1 MKKVILFSVVAS
13 LFVFTACKK
22 EFTVTVQSNN
32 ELWGSVTGS
41 GTYAKGST
49 VSIAAVA
56 KSGYKFVSWQDN
68 NTDNPR
74 SITVNANETY
84 IATFAQESGGG
95 GGETPTGLDIHTG
108 IPCID
113 ALANDMVKVQGGT
126 FLMGAVSGD
135 TLAYDDEKPQHSV
148 TLSDFYICKYEV
160 TQELWQAVMG
170 STPTYGGGWTAEYGK
185 GDKYP
190 AYRISWN
197 DCDTFIQRLNAKTG
211 LNFRMPTEAEWEYAA
226 RGGNKSQG
234 YTYAGSN
241 TIGDVAWYSSNSDS
255 KTHPVMQKTVNEL
268 GLYDMTGNVWEWCSD
283 WFSSTYYT
291 ESAGASNPKGP
302 STGSN
307 RVFRGGGWTTD
318 ASNCRVSYRSFN
330 APFNHYNNIGFRLA
344 L

>member
-1 MKKVILFSVVAS
+1 MKRIIISVVAS

-22 EFTVTVQSNN
+22 EFTVTVMPNDASM
-32 ELWGSVTGS
+32 GTVTGT
-41 GTYAKGST
+41 GIYAKGT
-49 VSIAAVA
+49 IIQLVA
-56 KSGYKFVSWQDN
+56 LPASGYKFVSWQDN

-84 IATFAQESGGG
+84 IATFAKESGGG
-95 GGETPTGLDIHTG
+95 GGAEPTGLYIYTG

-135 TLAYDDEKPQHSV
+135 AEAYDDERPQHSV

-170 STPTYGGGWTAEYGK
+170 STPTYNGGWTDEYGK
-185 GDKYP
+185 GDQYP

-241 TIGDVAWYSSNSDS
+241 TIGDVAWYTDNSNS
-255 KTHPVMQKTVNEL
+255 KTHVVMQNTANEL

-283 WFSSTYYT
+283 WFSNTYYN

-302 STGSN
+302 STGSY
-307 RVFRGGGWTTD
+307 RVYRGGSWLSS
-318 ASNCRVSYRSFN
+318 ARYCRVSFRDYYFPGFRFN
-330 APFNHYNNIGFRLA
+330 ILGLRLA

>member
-1 MKKVILFSVVAS
+1 MKRIIISVVAS

-22 EFTVTVQSNN
+22 EFTVTVMPNDASM
-32 ELWGSVTGS
+32 GTVTGT
-41 GTYAKGST
+41 GIYAKGT
-49 VSIAAVA
+49 IIQLVA
-56 KSGYKFVSWQDN
+56 LPASGYKFVSWQDN

-84 IATFAQESGGG
+84 IATFAKESGGG
-95 GGETPTGLDIHTG
+95 GEPTGLDIHTG
-108 IPCID
+108 IACID

-135 TLAYDDEKPQHSV
+135 TLAYNDEKPQHSV
-148 TLSDFYICKYEV
+148 TLSDYYICKYEV

-170 STPTYGGGWTAEYGK
+170 STPTYNGGWTDEYGK
-185 GDKYP
+185 GDQYP

-241 TIGDVAWYSSNSDS
+241 TIGDVAWYTDNSNS
-255 KTHPVMQKTVNEL
+255 KTHVVMQNTANEL

-283 WFSSTYYT
+283 WFSSTYYS

-302 STGSN
+302 STGSS
-307 RVFRGGGWTTD
+307 RVNRGGSWNYD
-318 ASNCRVSYRSFN
+318 ARDCRVSCRDYDDPDSRHSFL
-330 APFNHYNNIGFRLA
+330 GLRLA